1 MSDKNFKVKNGLD
14 ANGAVTITQPN
25 TSTVPL
31 TILANTLATGS
42 NLLEV
47 KRPDGSVRLSI
58 GNDGAFS
65 AQNLVAYN
73 VRFYSAQAEASG
85 LIIRGLPSQTGD
97 LQQWRDINETVLASV
112 SASGSITAVDLT
124 LSGNLTVNGTTT
136 NLNSTNLIIEDK
148 NIIIADVA
156 TPTDTTA
163 DGAG

>member
-14 ANGAVTITQPN
+14 ANGAVTITQPS

-47 KRPDGSVRLSI
+47 KRPDGTVRLSI

-73 VRFYSAQAEASG
+73 VRFYSAQTGSSG
-85 LIIRGLPSQTGD
+85 LIIRGLPSQTAN
-97 LQQWRDINETVLASV
+97 LQEWRDIRSRPYTFWKFNCKWNYNES
-112 SASGSITAVDLT
+112 
-124 LSGNLTVNGTTT
+124 
-136 NLNSTNLIIEDK
+136 
-148 NIIIADVA
+148 
-156 TPTDTTA
+156 
-163 DGAG
+163 